1 MLWWLANVA
10 AGVLW
15 PTGKLICGAERTV
28 ADGRA

>member
-15 PTGKLICGAERTV
+15 PTGKLICDVDTGK
-28 ADGRA
+28 DGG